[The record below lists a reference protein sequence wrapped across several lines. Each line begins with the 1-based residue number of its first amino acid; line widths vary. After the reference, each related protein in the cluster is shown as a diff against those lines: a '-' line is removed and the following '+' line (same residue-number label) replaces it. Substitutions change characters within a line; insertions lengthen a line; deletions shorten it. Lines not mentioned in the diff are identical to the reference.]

1 VPHRRTPEQLL
12 GQLESDDRIVIADM
26 EAGAGTLTRMQAGSL
41 DVAVLVVEPS
51 TKSIDV
57 ARRASE
63 IIRARHI
70 GMLLAAANRVR
81 DEAELQR
88 VRESLPGLEIAA
100 VPDDTRIT
108 QADRE
113 GRSPADTAP
122 DAPAVR
128 AVAEL
133 ATRLKRLSN
142 PSGAVSLP
150 VVE

>member
-1 VPHRRTPEQLL
+1 LL
-12 GQLESDDRIVIADM
+12 GQLESDDRIVVADM
-26 EAGAGTLTRMQAGSL
+26 EAGAGTLTRMPSGSL

-57 ARRASE
+57 ARRASD
-63 IIRARHI
+63 IIRERRI
-70 GMLLAAANRVR
+70 GMLLVAANRVR
-81 DEAELQR
+81 DHADLEL
-88 VRESLPGLEIAA
+88 VRNRLPGLEVTA
-100 VPDDTRIT
+100 VPDDPRIT

-113 GRSPADTAP
+113 GRSPVDTAA

-133 ATRLKRLSN
+133 AARLERLSN
-142 PSGAVSLP
+142 PSGVVPLP

>member
-1 VPHRRTPEQLL
+1 LL

-63 IIRARHI
+63 IIRERRI

-81 DEAELQR
+81 DDADVKL

-100 VPDDTRIT
+100 VPDDAHITR
-108 QADRE
+108 ADRE
-113 GRSPADTAP
+113 GRSPLDTAA

-133 ATRLKRLSN
+133 ARRLERLSSPAGSVN
-142 PSGAVSLP
+142 LP
-150 VVE
+150 MLAE

>member
-1 VPHRRTPEQLL
+1 ML

-63 IIRARHI
+63 IIRERHI

-81 DEAELQR
+81 DDADLKL

-100 VPDDTRIT
+100 VPDDARIT

-113 GRSPADTAP
+113 GRSPLDTAA

-128 AVAEL
+128 AVAAL
-133 ATRLKRLSN
+133 ARRLVRLSPP
-142 PSGAVSLP
+142 PSSVNLP
-150 VVE
+150 IVAY

>member
-1 VPHRRTPEQLL
+1 ML
-12 GQLESDDRIVIADM
+12 GQLASDDRIVIADM

-63 IIRARHI
+63 IVRERRI
-70 GMLLAAANRVR
+70 GMLLAVANRVR
-81 DEAELQR
+81 DDGDVKL
-88 VRESLPGLEIAA
+88 VRESLPGLEVTA
-100 VPDDTRIT
+100 VPDDPRIT
-108 QADRE
+108 LADRE
-113 GRSPADTAP
+113 GRSPMDTAP

-133 ATRLKRLSN
+133 ATRLERVST
-142 PSGAVSLP
+142 PSGSVPLP
-150 VVE
+150 VLE

>member
-1 VPHRRTPEQLL
+1 ML

-41 DVAVLVVEPS
+41 DLAVLVVEPS

-63 IIRARHI
+63 IIRERHI
-70 GMLLAAANRVR
+70 GMLVAVANRVR
-81 DEAELQR
+81 DDADLQL
-88 VRESLPGLEIAA
+88 VLDALPGLQVMA
-100 VPDDTRIT
+100 VPDDPRIT

-113 GRSPADTAP
+113 GRSPVDTAP
-122 DAPAVR
+122 DAPGVR
-128 AVAEL
+128 AAAEL
-133 ATRLKRLSN
+133 AERLVRLST
-142 PSGAVSLP
+142 PSGAVPLP

>member
-1 VPHRRTPEQLL
+1 LL

-41 DVAVLVVEPS
+41 DLAVLVVEPS

-63 IIRARHI
+63 IIRERHI
-70 GMLLAAANRVR
+70 GMLVAAANRVR
-81 DEAELQR
+81 DDADLR
-88 VRESLPGLEIAA
+88 LVRDSLAGVEVTA
-100 VPDDTRIT
+100 VPDDPRIT

-113 GRSPADTAP
+113 GRSPVDTAP
-122 DAPAVR
+122 EAPAVH

-133 ATRLKRLSN
+133 ASRLVRLSP
-142 PSGAVSLP
+142 PSSGVNLP
-150 VVE
+150 IIAQ

>member
-1 VPHRRTPEQLL
+1 LL

-63 IIRARHI
+63 IIRERRI

-81 DEAELQR
+81 DDADVKL
-88 VRESLPGLEIAA
+88 VRESLPGLEIAT
-100 VPDDTRIT
+100 VPDDRRIT
-108 QADRE
+108 DADRA
-113 GRSPADTAP
+113 GLSPVDVAI

-128 AVAEL
+128 AVADL
-133 ATRLKRLSN
+133 ARRLERLTL
-142 PSGAVSLP
+142 PAAGVSLP
-150 VVE
+150 IVGD

>member
-1 VPHRRTPEQLL
+1 VSPEQLL
-12 GQLESDDRIVIADM
+12 GQLESHDRIVIADM

-41 DVAVLVVEPS
+41 DLALLVVEPS

-63 IIRARHI
+63 IIRERRI
-70 GMLLAAANRVR
+70 GMLLVAANRVR
-81 DEAELQR
+81 DDVDVALI
-88 VRESLPGLEIAA
+88 RESLPCVEIAA
-100 VPDDTRIT
+100 VPDDALIT

-113 GRSPADTAP
+113 GRSPVDTAP

-133 ATRLKRLSN
+133 AMRLERLSI
-142 PSGAVSLP
+142 PQGARELP
-150 VVE
+150 IARGHHP

>member
-1 VPHRRTPEQLL
+1 LL

-63 IIRARHI
+63 IIRERHI

-81 DEAELQR
+81 DDADLKL

-100 VPDDTRIT
+100 VPDDARIT

-113 GRSPADTAP
+113 GRSPLDTAA

-128 AVAEL
+128 AVAAL
-133 ATRLKRLSN
+133 ARRLVRLSPP
-142 PSGAVSLP
+142 PSSVNLP
-150 VVE
+150 IVAH